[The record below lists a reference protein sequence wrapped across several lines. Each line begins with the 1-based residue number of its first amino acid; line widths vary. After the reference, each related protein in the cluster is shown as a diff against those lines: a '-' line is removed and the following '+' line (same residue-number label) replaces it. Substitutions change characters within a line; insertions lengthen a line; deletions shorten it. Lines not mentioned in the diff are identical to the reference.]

1 MKIFYFKIFE
11 KNHIIF
17 LGVVKSK
24 IAVFLRLSLMTLDVA
39 EKNFLSNVP
48 KHVDLPLA
56 EYTKLCAVKEKDA
69 IHIFGINLQG

>member
-1 MKIFYFKIFE
+1 MNIFCFKIFA
-11 KNHIIF
+11 KTTLSFGGCKI
-17 LGVVKSK
+17 K
-24 IAVFLRLSLMTLDVA
+24 IAVFLKLSLMTLDVA

>member
-1 MKIFYFKIFE
+1 
-11 KNHIIF
+11 
-17 LGVVKSK
+17 
-24 IAVFLRLSLMTLDVA
+24 MTLGVA

-56 EYTKLCAVKEKDA
+56 EYTKLCAIKEKDA